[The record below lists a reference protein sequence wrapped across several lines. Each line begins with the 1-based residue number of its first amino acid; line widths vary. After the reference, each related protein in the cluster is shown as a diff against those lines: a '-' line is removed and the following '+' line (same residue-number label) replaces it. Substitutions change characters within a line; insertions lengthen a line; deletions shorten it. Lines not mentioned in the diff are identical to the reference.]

1 MIATYISGLIQTK
14 AQRILYSHMSNVL
27 KEYDLSLPEWTLI
40 GLLYESKE
48 GFRLN
53 DIAIKL
59 DVEPPFATNLVDQLE
74 EKDWVTK
81 KEESTDHRAKRIVI
95 TSKGKLLLPTIEGL
109 VKERMKKLFKGVWY
123 PEVATYI
130 NVLKAVIANDE
141 RLTKGV

>member
-14 AQRILYSHMSNVL
+14 AQRILHFHMSNVL
-27 KEYDLSLPEWTLI
+27 EEYDLSLPEWTLI
-40 GLLYESKE
+40 GLLAKTKE
-48 GFRLN
+48 GFRLS

-74 EKDWVTK
+74 EKEWVIK
-81 KEESTDHRAKRIVI
+81 KEEAVDHRAKRIII

-123 PEVATYI
+123 PEVVTYM
-130 NVLKAVIANDE
+130 NVLKAVIANDQ
-141 RLTKGV
+141 RLTKGG